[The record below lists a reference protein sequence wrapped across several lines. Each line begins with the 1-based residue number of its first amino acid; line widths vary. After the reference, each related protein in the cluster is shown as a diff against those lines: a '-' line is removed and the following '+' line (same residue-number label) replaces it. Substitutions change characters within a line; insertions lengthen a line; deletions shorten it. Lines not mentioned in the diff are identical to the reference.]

1 MCHRSLLRSKEENS
15 KTQAKP
21 NAERHR
27 CPISSWKK
35 QNLSCVISRS
45 GYLKAPNPQKKPRNH
60 RCLTQTEALG
70 LPPLQRDAAAP
81 PCPPNRLLES
91 HQAQQSAPCSSPC
104 TQHAQRNPT
113 NPGSEAGLAAPSS
126 TGPGNGASSSPPTSA
141 ATSRGPGSLGRSR
154 LAQACHTSNYG
165 A

>member
-21 NAERHR
+21 NAKRHR

-45 GYLKAPNPQKKPRNH
+45 GYLKAPNPQKKPQNH

-81 PCPPNRLLES
+81 PCPPNRLLGS
-91 HQAQQSAPCSSPC
+91 HQAQQSAPCILCP
-104 TQHAQRNPT
+104 QHAQQTPT
-113 NPGSEAGLAAPSS
+113 SPRFEAGRSAPSS
-126 TGPGNGASSSPPTSA
+126 TGPGNGASSNPPTSP
-141 ATSRGPGSLGRSR
+141 ATLRGPGILERSR
-154 LAQACHTSNYG
+154 LA
-165 A
+165 